1 MFFLIVRAGYED
13 PPMFGQLI
21 TVKQDW
27 GISRLSKSHFKL
39 LVRVEVCAVNAVDT
53 DKWCRRWAVLEVG
66 AANLPDF
73 CNLYGAETHQGH
85 ASAHHCR
92 ARLVLAHWKMLQYL
106 PAKTMLTSSEWKQ
119 SLLSGYLK
127 NCFRDINWCFF
138 LKKTSFYN
146 ICYFQS
152 WTRWW

>member
-1 MFFLIVRAGYED
+1 MVGDALERAGYED

-39 LVRVEVCAVNAVDT
+39 QVWVEACAVNAVDT

-85 ASAHHCR
+85 ASA
-92 ARLVLAHWKMLQYL
+92 APDW
-106 PAKTMLTSSEWKQ
+106 
-119 SLLSGYLK
+119 
-127 NCFRDINWCFF
+127 F
-138 LKKTSFYN
+138 
-146 ICYFQS
+146 
-152 WTRWW
+152 